1 MKTTKTSILVARE
14 GSSKANQGET
24 ARINGSWQ
32 TRTEMGGNRSR
43 RCSAAV
49 MWRHSRSG
57 SKRNRR
63 PEAPVSHHHVDHIG
77 SGRSRCLMGQAATK
91 HSTEK
96 VSRTSVLHNLNVPA
110 CLRSPLLPSPCFLS
124 PRPSIVRFHW
134 DLNTMSA
141 PSLAPYIIKRPWLQ
155 RFLMPLA
162 KWYTDAAGYRR
173 LGLK

>member
-96 VSRTSVLHNLNVPA
+96 VSRTSFAQSQRPGLPA
-110 CLRSPLLPSPCFLS
+110 IP
-124 PRPSIVRFHW
+124 
-134 DLNTMSA
+134 SA
-141 PSLAPYIIKRPWLQ
+141 PLPVFSLSTSINCSVPLGFKHHVCPFVGPLYHQAPMAPAL
-155 RFLMPLA
+155 P
-162 KWYTDAAGYRR
+162 DATC
-173 LGLK
+173 